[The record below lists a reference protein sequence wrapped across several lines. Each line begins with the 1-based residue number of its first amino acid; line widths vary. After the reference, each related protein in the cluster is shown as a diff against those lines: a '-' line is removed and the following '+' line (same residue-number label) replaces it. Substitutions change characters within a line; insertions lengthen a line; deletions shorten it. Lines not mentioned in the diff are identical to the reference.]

1 MYLFLSQKSGFE
13 QSYIQK
19 ALETNCITSGGQY
32 VDELEKVLE
41 DYLKEETFIAALNL
55 GTSAIHLALLNV
67 K

>member
-1 MYLFLSQKSGFE
+1 M
-13 QSYIQK
+13 
-19 ALETNCITSGGQY
+19 TSGGQY